1 MKRLFFAFL
10 TLAAIFMNACNNTDK
25 TDTAASEQ
33 SASVK
38 QDTPVVVAEP
48 PYDPDTNDSIPPGSY
63 GINSSS
69 KSTAAIVRKALQ
81 EKYKSDI
88 EKNLIDSFGRKFIF
102 FEYDLNG
109 DSKKE
114 IFVGFRGM
122 YFCGSG
128 GCNILILD
136 DAGQQVSSFT
146 VAGYPVVI
154 DKNST
159 NGWNDLFI
167 HSGKKDRIVKF
178 DGKKYPSNPSVLP
191 ALKVLP
197 GDDLPRALN
206 FTNEPYA
213 WFDF

>member
-1 MKRLFFAFL
+1 MKKLFFAFI
-10 TLAAIFMNACNNTDK
+10 TLAAIFMYACNTAENTDSVS
-25 TDTAASEQ
+25 TDSPAIATA
-33 SASVK
+33 
-38 QDTPVVVAEP
+38 DTPVVITEP
-48 PYDPDTNDSIPPGSY
+48 PYDPDPNDSIAPGSY

-69 KSTAAIVRKALQ
+69 KSTAALVRKTLQ
-81 EKYKSDI
+81 EKYKSDL

-109 DSKKE
+109 DNKKE

-136 DAGQQVSSFT
+136 DAGQQVSSFS

-197 GDDLPRALN
+197 GDGLPRALN
-206 FTNEPYA
+206 FTDEPYA